1 MPSANTVQTT
11 ATEARARLQVVK
23 GKNGANPTEE
33 RNRFLLAAAQYAI
46 TKYVRGDN
54 IPENAEYLG
63 YVDAKKLLP
72 DFKFKTYAE
81 FVDDLMAGTV
91 SRPYEGVII

>member
-23 GKNGANPTEE
+23 EKNDANPTEG
-33 RNRFLLAAAQYAI
+33 RNRFLLAAAQHAI

-54 IPENAEYLG
+54 TPENAEYLG

-91 SRPYEGVII
+91 SKPYEGVII